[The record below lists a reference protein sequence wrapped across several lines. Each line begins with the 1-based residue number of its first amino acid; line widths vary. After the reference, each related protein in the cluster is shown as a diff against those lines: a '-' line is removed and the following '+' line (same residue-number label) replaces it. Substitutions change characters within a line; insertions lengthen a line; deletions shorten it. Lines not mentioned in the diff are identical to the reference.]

1 MTVQAHQVL
10 RRGIWLFILV
20 LFVFVFPVVAQDAQ
34 DAALEG
40 DAHAG
45 KGEWAKALADYRHA
59 VALDPK
65 KPDYRARL
73 GTALSKVGEGDEAL
87 LEFIEGLR
95 LDPASSLIYR
105 SLGDYYLGLT
115 HWNASEVSYQ
125 QCREALGR

>member
-65 KPDYRARL
+65 KADYRARL
-73 GTALSKVGEGDEAL
+73 GTALSKVGEGDEAPSRVYDW
-87 LEFIEGLR
+87 IPR
-95 LDPASSLIYR
+95 RVSSIDRSATTTSASRIGTR
-105 SLGDYYLGLT
+105 RRFPT
-115 HWNASEVSYQ
+115 AMP
-125 QCREALGR
+125 